1 MKQLLVFGLII
12 ALCIVPVMAAP
23 VVVVDDQGPDD
34 EPGQKDLS
42 QLTVEY
48 TLGLLT
54 FSGWNWDD
62 TSSSGANT
70 RDACTLF
77 DTDNDLN
84 ANYSLCVIV
93 NATGGSEVKL
103 YSCDAD
109 SRQDRCGGPTEIT
122 TISSTCTASV
132 VANSDPFAAD
142 PLHDDNS
149 DCSTSPVCFTSDTVA
164 SCTIDLDDV
173 GGSITARLLN
183 VCSYPSQ
190 EPNSDPSDCVV
201 TEPLDPCDG
210 VDCDDDNVCNGLETC
225 DPTDGSCDP
234 GTILNCDDGDA
245 CNDDS
250 CDPTSGCINTAIS
263 CDDQDA
269 CTDDRCD
276 SVTGCVNTVISC
288 DDSNACT
295 DDSCD
300 PTSGCVNTAIGC
312 DDQDACTVDTCDT
325 QGCQH
330 SAIYCDDGNECTDD
344 TCDPTNGCIN
354 TNSPPGTECSIGECD
369 GNGNCGGGTPV
380 PEFPTLALPVTL
392 IIGFLGAVLFIQK
405 TRK

>member
-1 MKQLLVFGLII
+1 MHQRHANLYYNISISYTLYVHQDVLDSGDKMKQLLVLGLII
-12 ALCIVPVMAAP
+12 ALCIVVLPVMAAP

-93 NATGGSEVKL
+93 NATGGSQVKL

-109 SRQDRCGGPTEIT
+109 SWQDRCGGPTEIT

-132 VANSDPFAAD
+132 IANSDPFAAD
-142 PLHDDNS
+142 PLHDDNN
-149 DCSTSPVCFTSDTVA
+149 DCATSPICFTSDTVA

-173 GGSITARLLN
+173 GGSTSARLLN

-190 EPNSDPSDCVV
+190 QPNSAPSDCVV

-210 VDCDDDNVCNGLETC
+210 VVCDDGNACNGLETC

-234 GTILNCDDGDA
+234 GTTLDCDDG
-245 CNDDS
+245 
-250 CDPTSGCINTAIS
+250 
-263 CDDQDA
+263 
-269 CTDDRCD
+269 
-276 SVTGCVNTVISC
+276 
-288 DDSNACT
+288 
-295 DDSCD
+295 
-300 PTSGCVNTAIGC
+300 
-312 DDQDACTVDTCDT
+312 DACTVDTCDNT
-325 QGCQH
+325 LGCQH
-330 SAIYCDDGNECTDD
+330 SPVSCDDGNECTDD
-344 TCDPTNGCIN
+344 TCDPTSGCIN
-354 TNSPPGTECSIGECD
+354 TNSPPGTECSIGVCD
-369 GNGNCGGGTPV
+369 GDGICGGGTPV
-380 PEFPTLALPVTL
+380 PEFPTLALPLTL
-392 IIGFLGAVLFIQK
+392 IIGFLGAVLFIQQ